1 MIFFNDR
8 RKKLNNP
15 SAGISKKPV
24 KSAEEWMP
32 KKSVKKPEDNLGSPS
47 RKTENP
53 HKISDEQI
61 RGIEK
66 SIAEK
71 KKQKSQYNSINT
83 EEHKRY

>member
-1 MIFFNDR
+1 MQFNDR

-15 SAGISKKPV
+15 SSGISKKPV

-32 KKSVKKPEDNLGSPS
+32 KKPVEGTPTIKGSRS

-61 RGIEK
+61 TGIEK
-66 SIAEK
+66 SIAER

-83 EEHKRY
+83 EAHKRY

>member
-1 MIFFNDR
+1 MQFNDR
-8 RKKLNNP
+8 R
-15 SAGISKKPV
+15 KKPV

-32 KKSVKKPEDNLGSPS
+32 KKPVEGTTLSGSRS

-61 RGIEK
+61 KGIEK
-66 SIAEK
+66 SVAERK
-71 KKQKSQYNSINT
+71 KAKSQYNSINT